1 MQLYNIFRSVTFII
15 CGGHSSV
22 THRQTFNNSSTRRRI
37 RAERNNTQVFAEKTK
52 KQGKNTIKMKT
63 KTMKNKAKLWPD
75 VSPLPIPSLGS
86 EAWWC
91 HQYKKGFWREN
102 ALPFFTVTPCCLYIC
117 LFYIL
122 RAYHSWRPHILKTNE
137 DENVGITQIKIH
149 EWTNNITTFNGSWQ
163 KKRVKLFLVTLFHAT
178 SSKDRRSLWASVSPP
193 L

>member
-86 EAWWC
+86 EA
-91 HQYKKGFWREN
+91 
-102 ALPFFTVTPCCLYIC
+102 
-117 LFYIL
+117 
-122 RAYHSWRPHILKTNE
+122 
-137 DENVGITQIKIH
+137 
-149 EWTNNITTFNGSWQ
+149 
-163 KKRVKLFLVTLFHAT
+163 
-178 SSKDRRSLWASVSPP
+178 
-193 L
+193 